1 MIAEGI
7 DPWQRENDI
16 HEEERSHK
24 NSVYR
29 CMYLVVV
36 SVSFNFFIF
45 CLILANTITLAV
57 YTFDQSQT

>member
-1 MIAEGI
+1 MEGI
-7 DPWQRENDI
+7 DPWRK
-16 HEEERSHK
+16 EEELDEEQRSYK

-45 CLILANTITLAV
+45 CLILANTLTLAL
-57 YTFDQSQT
+57 YTYDQSET